1 MSTMISRA
9 LPFHSNYLA
18 LIEHIERHFP
28 VATWISGD
36 VEIWPLARM
45 DFYLDMYWANVGG
58 ELPKSRPMPL
68 RVISSLATPLRNFWR
83 SRADLRHWVVR
94 PKAAD
99 AICLGDGVS
108 LDFIDG
114 AWQDRYCEPV
124 IQALESRGLSTFLM
138 QSGELA
144 RLPWH
149 RSTFAANSAVFRGSL
164 SRLKSMPLA
173 HMPEHEMV
181 VEFIAEQGVSAPSL
195 NRSKLEQRASA
206 VSASAAA
213 FQKVLRRVRPKLAF
227 VVTYYA
233 GLGPA
238 FMLACRREGV
248 LSIDL
253 QHCPRDGAHKAYDW
267 IALPK
272 NGYRTLPAVFWT
284 WTKRDAT
291 DIQRWSTSLALPWHR
306 SLHGGH
312 TQLSPYLDDAA
323 SLTRIGDAKFVALT
337 KGITFEREILVAL
350 QPVGGYRER
359 WDTLATQIE
368 AAPTSWRWWIRR
380 HPAASAYQDAE
391 FTRLVSLRKP
401 NVVVEESSILP
412 LPTLLRHMS
421 VVVSRFSG
429 AATEAAFLGVPAIF
443 ISEEARGQFSGL
455 IDQGFA
461 AVVEIESLNAAIA
474 AMPAVRSQRSP
485 MSPPG
490 LGQTLDRLTEM
501 ARDYSSLFPGPLE
514 NVKLSRLPHQ

>member
-1 MSTMISRA
+1 MHYYDEVPAI
-9 LPFHSNYLA
+9 PFHSRYLT
-18 LIEHIERHFP
+18 LIEHIEHHFP
-28 VATWISGD
+28 VAEWISGD

-45 DFYLDMYWANVGG
+45 DLYLDMYWANVGG
-58 ELPKSRPMPL
+58 ELPKTRPMPL
-68 RVISSLATPLRNFWR
+68 RVLSSLATPLKNFWR

-94 PKAAD
+94 PKPAD

-108 LDFIDG
+108 LDFVDG

-124 IQALESRGLSTFLM
+124 IQALERRGLRTCLM
-138 QSGELA
+138 QGGDLA

-149 RSTFAANSAVFRGSL
+149 RPTFAANSVVFRGSL
-164 SRLKSMPLA
+164 SRLKSMPAVKL
-173 HMPEHEMV
+173 PEHERV
-181 VEFIAEQGVSAPSL
+181 AEYLAGQRVPAPSL
-195 NRSKLEQRASA
+195 GRSRLHLRAST
-206 VSASAAA
+206 VSESAAA
-213 FQKVLRRVRPKLAF
+213 FQRVLRRVRPKLAF

-248 LSIDL
+248 LSVDL
-253 QHCPRDGAHKAYDW
+253 QHCPRDGTHKAYDW
-267 IALPK
+267 FALPK

-284 WTKRDAT
+284 WTQRDAE
-291 DIQRWSTSLALPWHR
+291 DIQRWSNSLRLPWHR
-306 SLHGGH
+306 GLHGGH

-323 SLTRIGDAKFVALT
+323 HLTRISDAKFTALT
-337 KGITFEREILVAL
+337 KGTAFEREILVAL
-350 QPVGGYRER
+350 QPVGGFRER
-359 WDTLATQIE
+359 WDALATQIE

-391 FTRLVSLRKP
+391 FNRLVSLRGP
-401 NVVVEESSILP
+401 NVVVGDASILP
-412 LPTLLRHMS
+412 LPSLLRHMS

-461 AVVEIESLNAAIA
+461 EVVAIEELNAAIA
-474 AMPAVRSQRSP
+474 AMSALRLRRSP
-485 MSPPG
+485 MSPPE

-501 ARDYSSLFPGPLE
+501 ARHYSNLQDAP
-514 NVKLSRLPHQ
+514 